1 MDFSSTDLHKI
12 RRKNVIN
19 LPGYVIT
26 LIENDSIS
34 KERTKEEMKKIT
46 EEITHAISKYGLH
59 AESWEDKEFFD
70 KAIRLMEYR
79 LSEPTI

>member
-1 MDFSSTDLHKI
+1 M
-12 RRKNVIN
+12 IN

-26 LIENDSIS
+26 LIETDSIS
-34 KERTKEEMKKIT
+34 KERTKEEMKKIS

-70 KAIRLMEYR
+70 KAIRLMEHKLR
-79 LSEPTI
+79 EPMI